1 LTMQI
6 RQAFRFRLREQP
18 VQARVYART
27 AGCCRFVWNKALALQ
42 HRYYRLFG
50 KHLSYNKLANR
61 LPRWKRRHTF
71 LTEAPSQTLQQTLKD
86 LDTAWSRFFK
96 EPQRVGRPRFKGR
109 DARAAFRL
117 PQSIEFDSANARVRL
132 AKLGWVR
139 LRLSRDVLG
148 QIKNATVSRE
158 QGQWFVSLQT
168 EREVE
173 IDCRVGSAVGVDVG
187 AARSATA
194 TGGQILVLE
203 LRLAKHAARLRY
215 LQRCLSRKQKGSRRR
230 QRAKHRLA
238 AVHARLARTR
248 NDAVHKLSRSLV
260 DSHAVVCLEDLQVA
274 VMTAAGSGRKA
285 RLNARILA
293 AGWGA
298 LRQQVA
304 FKTVWS
310 GGAAVAVN
318 PAYTSQRCN
327 ACGHTE
333 RANRTSQAVFRCVA
347 CGHTAHAD
355 ENAALNIRERGVM
368 ELLRAGTL
376 ARAPGD
382 AGAEGRYIVLR
393 PSSHV
398 ESADVRCSKKREPTE
413 ALRKAA

>member
-1 LTMQI
+1 MLI

-18 VQARVYART
+18 AQARDYART

-50 KHLSYNKLANR
+50 KPLGYSRLTSR
-61 LPRWKRRHTF
+61 LPRWKRRHPF
-71 LTEAPSQTLQQTLKD
+71 LSEAPSQTLQQTLKD

-96 EPQRVGRPRFKGR
+96 EPGRVGRPRFKGR
-109 DARAAFRL
+109 DSQAAFRL
-117 PQSIEFDSANARVRL
+117 PQSVELDVANARVRL

-139 LRLSRDVLG
+139 LRLSREVLG
-148 QIKNATVSRE
+148 NIKNATIARD

-168 EREVE
+168 EREAV
-173 IDCRVGSAVGVDVG
+173 IAPRVGAAVGVDVG
-187 AARSATA
+187 AVRSAT
-194 TGGQILVLE
+194 TSDGQVLALE
-203 LRLAKHAARLRY
+203 LRLAKQTARLRY
-215 LQRCLSRKQKGSRRR
+215 LQRCLSRKTKGSRRR
-230 QRAKHRLA
+230 QRARHRLA
-238 AVHARLARTR
+238 AVHARLARIR
-248 NDAVHKLSRSLV
+248 NDVIHKLSRSLV
-260 DSHAVVCLEDLQVA
+260 NAHAVVCLEALQVA
-274 VMTAAGSGRKA
+274 AMTAAGSGRKA

-298 LRQQVA
+298 LRQQA
-304 FKTVWS
+304 EYKAVWS

-318 PAYTSQRCN
+318 PAYTSQCCN
-327 ACGHTE
+327 TCGHTE
-333 RANRTSQAVFRCVA
+333 RTNRVSQSVFRCRA

-355 ENAALNIRERGVM
+355 ENAALNIREGGVK

-398 ESADVRCSKKREPTE
+398 ESAGVRRLKKREPTE
-413 ALRKAA
+413 AVQKAA

>member
-1 LTMQI
+1 MLI

-18 VQARVYART
+18 VQGREYART

-42 HRYYRLFG
+42 HRYYRLFS
-50 KHLSYNKLANR
+50 KHLPYNRLANR
-61 LPRWKRRHTF
+61 LPRWKRQHPF
-71 LTEAPSQTLQQTLKD
+71 LSDAPSQTLQQALKD

-117 PQSIEFDSANARVRL
+117 PQSVELDTVNARVRL

-148 QIKNATVSRE
+148 KIKNATVARE
-158 QGQWFVSLQT
+158 HGQWFVSLQT
-168 EREVE
+168 EDEVD
-173 IDCRVGSAVGVDVG
+173 IVSRIGTAVGVDVG

-194 TGGQILVLE
+194 TDGQVLALE
-203 LRLAKHAARLRY
+203 PRLAKHAARLRY
-215 LQRCLSRKQKGSRRR
+215 LQRCLSRKKKGSRRR
-230 QRAKHRLA
+230 QKAKHRLG
-238 AVHARLARTR
+238 AVHAHLARIR

-260 DSHAVVCLEDLQVA
+260 EAHAVVCLEDLQVA
-274 VMTAAGSGRKA
+274 AMTAAGSSRKA
-285 RLNARILA
+285 GLNARILA

-298 LRQQVA
+298 LRQQA
-304 FKTVWS
+304 EYKAVWS
-310 GGAAVAVN
+310 GGAVVAVN
-318 PAYTSQRCN
+318 PAYTSQHCN

-333 RANRTSQAVFRCVA
+333 RANRVSQSVFRCVV

-368 ELLRAGTL
+368 ELLRAGSL

-382 AGAEGRYIVLR
+382 AGAEGQYIVLR

-398 ESADVRCSKKREPTE
+398 EGAEVGRSMKREPTE

>member
-1 LTMQI
+1 MLI

-18 VQARVYART
+18 AQARDYART

-42 HRYYRLFG
+42 QRYFRLFG
-50 KHLSYNKLANR
+50 KHLSYNRLANR
-61 LPRWKRRHTF
+61 LPRWKRRHGF
-71 LTEAPSQTLQQTLKD
+71 LSEAPSQALQQTLKD
-86 LDTAWSRFFK
+86 LDTAWSRFFN

-117 PQSIEFDSANARVRL
+117 PQGVELDTANARVRL

-148 QIKNATVSRE
+148 RIKNATVTRE
-158 QGQWFVSLQT
+158 QGSWFVSLQT
-168 EREVE
+168 ERDVDVE
-173 IDCRVGSAVGVDVG
+173 ACVGTAVGVDVG

-194 TGGQILVLE
+194 TDGQMLLLE
-203 LRLAKHAARLRY
+203 TKLSKQAARLRY
-215 LQRCLSRKQKGSRRR
+215 LQRCVSRKQKGSRRR

-238 AVHARLARTR
+238 AVHARLARIR

-260 DSHAVVCLEDLQVA
+260 DAHAVVCLEDLQVA
-274 VMTAAGSGRKA
+274 AMTAAGSSRKA

-298 LRQQVA
+298 LRQQVEYKA
-304 FKTVWS
+304 LW
-310 GGAAVAVN
+310 GGGTAVAVD
-318 PAYTSQRCN
+318 PAYTSQCCN

-333 RANRTSQAVFRCVA
+333 RTNRVSQAVFRCVA

-355 ENAALNIRERGVM
+355 DNAALNIRERGVK
-368 ELLRAGTL
+368 ELLRAGAL
-376 ARAPGD
+376 AQAPGD
-382 AGAEGRYIVLR
+382 AGAEGQYIVLR

-398 ESADVRCSKKREPTE
+398 ESADVGRSKKREPTE

>member
-1 LTMQI
+1 MLI

-18 VQARVYART
+18 AQAREYART

-42 HRYYRLFG
+42 HRYYRFFG
-50 KHLSYNKLANR
+50 KHLAYTRLANR
-61 LPRWKRRHTF
+61 LPRWKRVHQF
-71 LTEAPSQTLQQTLKD
+71 LSEAPSQTLQQTLKD

-109 DARAAFRL
+109 DTRAAFRL
-117 PQSIEFDSANARVRL
+117 PQGVELDTVNARVRL

-139 LRLSRDVLG
+139 LRLSQDVLG
-148 QIKNATVSRE
+148 NIKNATVARE
-158 QGQWFVSLQT
+158 QGQWFVALQT
-168 EREVE
+168 EREQE
-173 IDCRVGSAVGVDVG
+173 IVLRTGSGVGVDVG
-187 AARSATA
+187 ATRSATA
-194 TGGQILVLE
+194 TDGQILALE
-203 LRLAKHAARLRY
+203 LRLAKQAARLRY

-230 QRAKHRLA
+230 RRAKHKLG
-238 AVHARLARTR
+238 AVHARLARIR

-260 DSHAVVCLEDLQVA
+260 NVHAVVCLEDLQVA
-274 VMTAAGSGRKA
+274 AMTAAGSNRKA
-285 RLNARILA
+285 KLNARILA

-298 LRQQVA
+298 LRQQA
-304 FKTVWS
+304 EYKAVWS
-310 GGAAVAVN
+310 GGAVVAVN

-333 RANRTSQAVFRCVA
+333 RANRVSQAVFRCVA

-355 ENAALNIRERGVM
+355 ENAARNIRERGVM
-368 ELLRAGTL
+368 ELLRAGSL

-398 ESADVRCSKKREPTE
+398 ESAEVERLKKREPTE

>member
-1 LTMQI
+1 MLI

-18 VQARVYART
+18 AQARDYART

-42 HRYYRLFG
+42 HRYYRLVG

-71 LTEAPSQTLQQTLKD
+71 LTEAPSQTLQQSLKD

-117 PQSIEFDSANARVRL
+117 PQSVELDTANARVRL

-148 QIKNATVSRE
+148 NIKNTTIARD

-168 EREVE
+168 EREADTAPRE
-173 IDCRVGSAVGVDVG
+173 GAAVGVDVG

-194 TGGQILVLE
+194 TDGQILVLE
-203 LRLAKHAARLRY
+203 LRMAKQAARLRY
-215 LQRCLSRKQKGSRRR
+215 LQRCVSRKQKGSRRR
-230 QRAKHRLA
+230 QRAKYRLG
-238 AVHARLARTR
+238 AVHARLARIR

-260 DSHAVVCLEDLQVA
+260 NAHAVVCLEDLQVA
-274 VMTAAGSGRKA
+274 AMTATGSSRKA

-298 LRQQVA
+298 LRQQA
-304 FKTVWS
+304 EYKAVWS
-310 GGAAVAVN
+310 GGTAVAVN
-318 PAYTSQRCN
+318 PAYTSQCCN
-327 ACGHTE
+327 ACGRTE
-333 RANRTSQAVFRCVA
+333 RANRTNQAVFRCVA

-355 ENAALNIRERGVM
+355 ENAALNIRERGVKK
-368 ELLRAGTL
+368 LLRAGTL

-398 ESADVRCSKKREPTE
+398 ESAEVGRSRKREPTE